1 MRQAAA
7 LPSSFIES
15 ALPSRKEYEVSL
27 SLLSD
32 EDRASLEAAARK
44 DQDLASSGSSPDLAS
59 SGSSPTSVLD
69 EPSSRST
76 EVDQKMTAVLDELWA
91 DDTRF
96 SRRRSDSR
104 RTIHIVPSSSEET
117 RRSSRRRVTAEL
129 ASCFG
134 PVEGSDHDS
143 TPNDSPE
150 GSHSPNSF
158 RTKQLSKI
166 LEKLRATDDGEGE
179 AAAAPA
185 VNLVR
190 RRRPDGHPEKLSNS
204 VLARAGVL

>member
-1 MRQAAA
+1 MLRRKTMLQAAA

-15 ALPSRKEYEVSL
+15 ALPSRKEYEASL

-44 DQDLASSGSSPDLAS
+44 DQDLASSGSSP
-59 SGSSPTSVLD
+59 TSVLD

-76 EVDQKMTAVLDELWA
+76 EVDQNMTAVLDELWA

-104 RTIHIVPSSSEET
+104 RTIHIVPTSSEET

-129 ASCFG
+129 ASCF
-134 PVEGSDHDS
+134 S
-143 TPNDSPE
+143 
-150 GSHSPNSF
+150 
-158 RTKQLSKI
+158 
-166 LEKLRATDDGEGE
+166 
-179 AAAAPA
+179 
-185 VNLVR
+185 
-190 RRRPDGHPEKLSNS
+190 
-204 VLARAGVL
+204 RAGRGQ

>member
-1 MRQAAA
+1 MKPLTLQVLAIPHETVAG
-7 LPSSFIES
+7 
-15 ALPSRKEYEVSL
+15 
-27 SLLSD
+27 D
-32 EDRASLEAAARK
+32 QRAPHARG
-44 DQDLASSGSSPDLAS
+44 ACCI
-59 SGSSPTSVLD
+59 
-69 EPSSRST
+69 
-76 EVDQKMTAVLDELWA
+76 DELK
-91 DDTRF
+91 T
-96 SRRRSDSR
+96 S
-104 RTIHIVPSSSEET
+104 
-117 RRSSRRRVTAEL
+117 VTAEL

-143 TPNDSPE
+143 QTPNDSPE